1 MPDLLSLSR
10 MARRLGVTQ
19 QWLRDQAD
27 AGKIPCLKAG
37 NRFLFNPDAVIEFL
51 AAAASL
57 PNPPTVKFIEPLVT
71 ETTNDRTR
79 SARRN

>member
-1 MPDLLSLSR
+1 MSDLLSLSR

-37 NRFLFNPDAVIEFL
+37 NRYLFNPVAVQEAL
-51 AAAASL
+51 ATKAA
-57 PNPPTVKFIEPLVT
+57 
-71 ETTNDRTR
+71 RTR
-79 SARRN
+79 QGGDDAQ